1 MMVNLPIVNNLVLA
15 IKNFQYEVGVFSKTL
30 SLMVHWYE
38 IHFEFQGRASLHV
51 HLFIWIF
58 NALNI
63 QNETLTLGL
72 LRK

>member
-1 MMVNLPIVNNLVLA
+1 MMVNLPIVNNLVLV

-38 IHFEFQGRASLHV
+38 IHF
-51 HLFIWIF
+51 FIWIF